1 MPIELVSPAREY
13 AEVRSECERAVCET
27 LASGR
32 YILGENV
39 REIEHAFAQYV
50 GAQHAVGV
58 ANGTDALCLAL
69 RALGIGAQD
78 EVITTPYTF
87 FATAEAIAA
96 VGAVPVFCDVR
107 PDSYNLDPDGIAPL
121 VTPRTKAVVAVHL
134 FGQCAEMDAIN
145 VAAKR
150 RGLFVIEDACQA
162 AGAWYK
168 GRMAGSLADAACFSF
183 FPTKNLGC
191 AGDGGM
197 ITTDYAC
204 VADIAKGLRAHG
216 GGAQGARA
224 AQLLARRGADKLGMR
239 IGQSAAQAQT
249 DGDLPA
255 GGAESCGKPKPDI
268 PPNAD
273 ASPNPDASSGDKYFN
288 HLVGVNS
295 RLDEVQAAILRVKLK
310 CLDGF
315 LERKREIASFY
326 TQALA
331 GVKGVT
337 LPKASATGAHAWHM
351 YVLRAENRD
360 KLRQFLAGKGI
371 STAVYY
377 PVPLHL
383 QPALAQLGYREG
395 DFPVAEQLCKEA
407 IAIPLFAQMTEL
419 ERWLVA
425 DSIKEFYG

>member
-32 YILGENV
+32 YILGDNV
-39 REIEHAFAQYV
+39 REFEHAFSQYV

-107 PDSYNLDPDGIAPL
+107 PDSYNLNPDGIAPL
-121 VTPRTKAVVAVHL
+121 VTPRTKAVIAVHL

-168 GRMAGSLADAACFSF
+168 GRMAGSLADVACFSF

-191 AGDGGM
+191 AGDGGI

-224 AQLLARRGADKLGMR
+224 AQLLARRRADKTGRLTE
-239 IGQSAAQAQT
+239 QAVKT
-249 DGDLPA
+249 ADIDGA
-255 GGAESCGKPKPDI
+255 SHPDG
-268 PPNAD
+268 
-273 ASPNPDASSGDKYFN
+273 SPHPDALSGDKYFN

-310 CLDGF
+310 YLDGF
-315 LERKREIASFY
+315 LQRKCEIASFY

-331 GVKGVT
+331 GVKGIT
-337 LPKASATGAHAWHM
+337 LPMPSASCAHAWHM
-351 YVLRAENRD
+351 YVLRAQNRD
-360 KLRQFLAGKGI
+360 GLRQFLSEKGI

-395 DFPVAEQLCKEA
+395 DFPVAERLCKEA